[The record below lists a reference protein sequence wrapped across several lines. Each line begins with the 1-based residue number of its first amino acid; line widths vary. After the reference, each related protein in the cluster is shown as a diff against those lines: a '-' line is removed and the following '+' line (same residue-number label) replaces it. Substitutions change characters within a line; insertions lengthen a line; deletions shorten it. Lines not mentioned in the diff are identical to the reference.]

1 MKKLRIGVLGAGAIA
16 RAAHIPG
23 YAASEN
29 CELTAIADISPESLA
44 GVREKWQ
51 FKKEYSDCSELIQ
64 TEKPDLVS
72 ICLPNIYHARYAIEA
87 MEAGCDVILE
97 KPVATTLEDALAI
110 AEAQK
115 RTGRKL
121 AVCFSHRFNQMVIAA
136 KNAVDAGAIGKPY
149 MMRVRF
155 AHGGPFPGWAVSDWF
170 YDPERAGGGA
180 VLDMGIHAMDLMLW
194 FLGKATEVKGFAGTL
209 RKDIAVDDNMTA
221 LLKFGNDAM
230 GYMECGWTSC
240 AGFSGQ
246 EIMGDNGAITIDYAK
261 GEVVLCSG
269 VNSPDGSLKMETQVI
284 AKSGKLTAWQN
295 QMAVFIEE
303 KIAGKD
309 FSTSIQDGIEALKV
323 GLGVYESS
331 EKGNTVKL

>member
-16 RAAHIPG
+16 RASHIPG

-72 ICLPNIYHARYAIEA
+72 ICLPNMYHARYAIEA

-97 KPVATTLEDALAI
+97 KPVAISMQEALAI
-110 AEAQK
+110 KEAQK

-121 AVCFSHRFNQMVIAA
+121 AVCFSHRFNPLVVAA
-136 KNAVDAGAIGKPY
+136 KKAVEEGAIGKPY

-170 YDPERAGGGA
+170 YDPVRAGGGA
-180 VLDMGIHAMDLMLW
+180 VLDMGIHAMDLMRW
-194 FLGKATEVKGFAGTL
+194 FLGEPTEVKGFAATL
-209 RKDIAVDDNMTA
+209 RKNITVDDNMTA

-230 GYMECGWTSC
+230 AYMECGWTCC
-240 AGFSGQ
+240 AGYCGE
-246 EIMGDNGAITIDYAK
+246 EIMGDDGAITIDYNR
-261 GEVVLCSG
+261 GETILCRG
-269 VNSPDGSLKMETQVI
+269 VTSPDGTVKMEDKVI
-284 AKSGKLTAWQN
+284 GTNGDPAWTV
-295 QMAVFIEE
+295 QMATFIEE
-303 KIAGKD
+303 AVAGKE
-309 FSTSIQDGIEALKV
+309 FSTSIQDGIAALRIA
-323 GLGVYESS
+323 LGIYESS
-331 EKGNTVKL
+331 DKGNTIKL

>member
-1 MKKLRIGVLGAGAIA
+1 
-16 RAAHIPG
+16 
-23 YAASEN
+23 
-29 CELTAIADISPESLA
+29 
-44 GVREKWQ
+44 
-51 FKKEYSDCSELIQ
+51 
-64 TEKPDLVS
+64 
-72 ICLPNIYHARYAIEA
+72 
-87 MEAGCDVILE
+87 
-97 KPVATTLEDALAI
+97 
-110 AEAQK
+110 
-115 RTGRKL
+115 
-121 AVCFSHRFNQMVIAA
+121 MVIAA
-136 KNAVDAGAIGKPY
+136 KKAVDAGAIGKPY

-246 EIMGDNGAITIDYAK
+246 EIMGDKGAITIDYSK
-261 GEVVLCSG
+261 GEVIQCSG
-269 VNSPDGSLKMETQVI
+269 VTSPDGSVKMENQVI
-284 AKSGKLTAWQN
+284 AKRGGLSAWQN

-303 KIAGKD
+303 KLADKE
-309 FSTSIQDGIEALKV
+309 FSTSIQDGIEALKI

-331 EKGNTVKL
+331 LKGNTVKL